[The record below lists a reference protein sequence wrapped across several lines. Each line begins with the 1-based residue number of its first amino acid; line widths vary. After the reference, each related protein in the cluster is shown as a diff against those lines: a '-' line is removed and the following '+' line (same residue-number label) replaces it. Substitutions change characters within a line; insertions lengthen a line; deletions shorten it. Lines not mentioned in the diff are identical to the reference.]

1 MTARDASVRRKNIL
15 HKYADNIPR
24 RPAGSDAI
32 LPSPVFF
39 HSFYWIGTIFQL
51 DVADYVTRVAG
62 PGWGVEFFNFNI
74 NSQNIYG
81 EGSFPCRKWL

>member
-1 MTARDASVRRKNIL
+1 MTSRDASARRKNIL

-39 HSFYWIGTIFQL
+39 HSFIESVQFS
-51 DVADYVTRVAG
+51 
-62 PGWGVEFFNFNI
+62 
-74 NSQNIYG
+74 NSMSQTTWP
-81 EGSFPCRKWL
+81 EWRAQAEE

>member
-1 MTARDASVRRKNIL
+1 MTARDASARRKNIL

-24 RPAGSDAI
+24 PPPEVT
-32 LPSPVFF
+32 PSCRLLFFF

-74 NSQNIYG
+74 NSQNQNIYG
-81 EGSFPCRKWL
+81 EGIFSL